1 MTAAL
6 LAENAR
12 LREVAEEVAT
22 MPVREGLPR
31 LAAWHSLTIKAKSAL
46 GQPPQRQDSLN
57 DQLRD
62 LQAVANRLGMY
73 DAADF
78 LAKALRSPTET

>member
-1 MTAAL
+1 MDTKVSIEETIDEAAL
-6 LAENAR
+6 EAEDTAR
-12 LREVAEEVAT
+12 KSKWFSS
-22 MPVREGLPR
+22 LPT
-31 LAAWHSLTIKAKSAL
+31 L
-46 GQPPQRQDSLN
+46 PQRQDSLL

-78 LAKALRSPTET
+78 LSTTLRRIP

>member
-1 MTAAL
+1 MNAKL
-6 LAENAR
+6 VAENAK

-22 MPVREGLPR
+22 MPVRQGLPR
-31 LAAWHSLTIKAKSAL
+31 LADWHSLTIKAKSAL
-46 GQPPQRQDSLN
+46 GDSPQRQDSLM

-62 LQAVANRLGMY
+62 LEAVANRLGMY

-78 LAKALRSPTET
+78 LRNAQRSKP